1 MYECAPA
8 RRYERVYVYNKVFGT
23 QISAKQ
29 DESVKILLIDKLFS
43 RNIWW
48 NGKLFVL
55 LHSLLRN
62 TTSQANEER
71 VL

>member
-29 DESVKILLIDKLFS
+29 GGSVKILLINNFFFEKYLVEWKIVCTFALAFEKY
-43 RNIWW
+43 NI
-48 NGKLFVL
+48 
-55 LHSLLRN
+55 S
-62 TTSQANEER
+62 SE
-71 VL
+71 